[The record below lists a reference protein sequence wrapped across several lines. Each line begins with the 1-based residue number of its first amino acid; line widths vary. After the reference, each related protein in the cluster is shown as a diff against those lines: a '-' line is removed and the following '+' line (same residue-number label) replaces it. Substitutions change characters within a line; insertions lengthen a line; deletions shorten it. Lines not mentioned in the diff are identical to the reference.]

1 MTQQALTLKQSGVRW
16 LWLAL
21 LVFVA
26 DIGIKLVVMN
36 SMGYGWENRIEI
48 LPFFNLL
55 YVHNYGAAF
64 SFLSDQAGWQR
75 WFFTAIAFVVTGL
88 LAFWMRRLPVS
99 DKWNNIAYALI
110 IGGAVGNVFD
120 RVVHGFVVDYLDFYW
135 GNYHWP
141 AFNLADSAI
150 CIGAAMIILDS
161 FRSSKKAAQVLSK
174 PNNPKRCPLIRR
186 ALFVRRTANILN
198 SKKRNKRDEKDL
210 EQT

>member
-26 DIGIKLVVMN
+26 DIAIKLVVMN

-75 WFFTAIAFVVTGL
+75 WLFTGIAFAVVGL
-88 LAFWMRRLPVS
+88 LAFWMRRLPSS
-99 DKWNNIAYALI
+99 DKWNNMAYALI

-120 RVVHGFVVDYLDFYW
+120 RVVHGFVVDYIDFYW
-135 GNYHWP
+135 GTYHWP

-150 CIGAAMIILDS
+150 CIGAAMIILDG
-161 FRSSKKAAQVLSK
+161 FRGKKQ
-174 PNNPKRCPLIRR
+174 
-186 ALFVRRTANILN
+186 TA
-198 SKKRNKRDEKDL
+198 
-210 EQT
+210 

>member
-21 LVFVA
+21 LIFVA
-26 DIGIKLVVMN
+26 DIAIKLVVMN
-36 SMGYGWENRIEI
+36 SMGYGWENRIEV

-75 WFFTAIAFVVTGL
+75 WLFTGIAFAVVGL
-88 LAFWMRRLPVS
+88 LAFWMRRLPSS
-99 DKWNNIAYALI
+99 DKWNNMAYAFI

-135 GNYHWP
+135 GTYHWP

-150 CIGAAMIILDS
+150 CIGAAMIILDG
-161 FRSSKKAAQVLSK
+161 FRGKKQ
-174 PNNPKRCPLIRR
+174 
-186 ALFVRRTANILN
+186 TA
-198 SKKRNKRDEKDL
+198 
-210 EQT
+210 

>member
-1 MTQQALTLKQSGVRW
+1 MTQVLTLKQSGVRW

-36 SMGYGWENRIEI
+36 SMGFGWENRIEV

-75 WFFTAIAFVVTGL
+75 WLFTGIAFAVVGL
-88 LAFWMRRLPVS
+88 LAFWMRRLPAS
-99 DKWNNIAYALI
+99 DKWNNVAYALI

-120 RVVHGFVVDYLDFYW
+120 RVVHGFVVDYLDFFW
-135 GNYHWP
+135 GTYHWP

-150 CIGAAMIILDS
+150 CIGAVMIIADG
-161 FRSSKKAAQVLSK
+161 FRPKKQ
-174 PNNPKRCPLIRR
+174 
-186 ALFVRRTANILN
+186 TA
-198 SKKRNKRDEKDL
+198 
-210 EQT
+210 

>member
-26 DIGIKLVVMN
+26 DITIKLVVMN

-75 WFFTAIAFVVTGL
+75 WLFTGIAFAVVGL
-88 LAFWMRRLPVS
+88 LAFWMRRLPSS
-99 DKWNNIAYALI
+99 DKWNNMAYALI

-135 GNYHWP
+135 GTYHWP

-150 CIGAAMIILDS
+150 CIGAAMIILDG
-161 FRSSKKAAQVLSK
+161 FRGKKQ
-174 PNNPKRCPLIRR
+174 
-186 ALFVRRTANILN
+186 TA
-198 SKKRNKRDEKDL
+198 
-210 EQT
+210 

>member
-1 MTQQALTLKQSGVRW
+1 MTQQALTLKQSGLRW

-26 DIGIKLVVMN
+26 DIAIKLVVMN

-75 WFFTAIAFVVTGL
+75 WLFTGIAFAVVGL
-88 LAFWMRRLPVS
+88 LAFWMRRLPSS
-99 DKWNNIAYALI
+99 DKWNNMAYALI

-135 GNYHWP
+135 GTYHWP

-150 CIGAAMIILDS
+150 CIGAAMIILDG
-161 FRSSKKAAQVLSK
+161 FRGKKQ
-174 PNNPKRCPLIRR
+174 
-186 ALFVRRTANILN
+186 TA
-198 SKKRNKRDEKDL
+198 
-210 EQT
+210 

>member
-26 DIGIKLVVMN
+26 DIAIKLVVMN

-75 WFFTAIAFVVTGL
+75 WLFTGIAFAVVGL
-88 LAFWMRRLPVS
+88 LAFWMRRLPSS
-99 DKWNNIAYALI
+99 DKWNNMAYALI

-135 GNYHWP
+135 DTYHWP

-150 CIGAAMIILDS
+150 CIGAAMIILDG
-161 FRSSKKAAQVLSK
+161 FRGKKQ
-174 PNNPKRCPLIRR
+174 
-186 ALFVRRTANILN
+186 TA
-198 SKKRNKRDEKDL
+198 
-210 EQT
+210 

>member
-26 DIGIKLVVMN
+26 DIAIKLVVMD

-75 WFFTAIAFVVTGL
+75 WLFTGIAFAVVGL
-88 LAFWMRRLPVS
+88 LAFWMRRLPSS
-99 DKWNNIAYALI
+99 DKWNNMAYALI

-135 GNYHWP
+135 GTYHWP

-150 CIGAAMIILDS
+150 CIGAAMIILDG
-161 FRSSKKAAQVLSK
+161 FRGKKQ
-174 PNNPKRCPLIRR
+174 
-186 ALFVRRTANILN
+186 TA
-198 SKKRNKRDEKDL
+198 
-210 EQT
+210 

>member
-21 LVFVA
+21 LIFVS
-26 DIGIKLVVMN
+26 DIAIKLVVMN
-36 SMGYGWENRIEI
+36 GMGYGWENRIEV

-75 WFFTAIAFVVTGL
+75 WLFTGIAFAVVGL
-88 LAFWMRRLPVS
+88 LAFWMRRLPSS
-99 DKWNNIAYALI
+99 DKWNNMAYAFI

-135 GNYHWP
+135 GTYHWP

-150 CIGAAMIILDS
+150 CIGAAMIILDG
-161 FRSSKKAAQVLSK
+161 FRGKKQ
-174 PNNPKRCPLIRR
+174 
-186 ALFVRRTANILN
+186 TA
-198 SKKRNKRDEKDL
+198 
-210 EQT
+210 

>member
-1 MTQQALTLKQSGVRW
+1 MTQQALALKQSGVRW

-26 DIGIKLVVMN
+26 DIAIKLVVMN

-75 WFFTAIAFVVTGL
+75 WLFTGIAFAVVGL
-88 LAFWMRRLPVS
+88 LAFWMRRLPSS
-99 DKWNNIAYALI
+99 DKWNNMAYALI

-135 GNYHWP
+135 GTYHWP

-150 CIGAAMIILDS
+150 CIGAAMIILDG
-161 FRSSKKAAQVLSK
+161 FRGKKQ
-174 PNNPKRCPLIRR
+174 
-186 ALFVRRTANILN
+186 TA
-198 SKKRNKRDEKDL
+198 
-210 EQT
+210 

>member
-1 MTQQALTLKQSGVRW
+1 MTQELTLKQSGVRW

-36 SMGYGWENRIEI
+36 SMGYGWENRIEV

-75 WFFTAIAFVVTGL
+75 WLFTGIAFAVVGL

-120 RVVHGFVVDYLDFYW
+120 RVVHGFVVDYLDVFW

-150 CIGAAMIILDS
+150 CIGAVMIIMDG
-161 FRSSKKAAQVLSK
+161 FRPKKQ
-174 PNNPKRCPLIRR
+174 
-186 ALFVRRTANILN
+186 TA
-198 SKKRNKRDEKDL
+198 
-210 EQT
+210 

>member
-21 LVFVA
+21 LVFIA
-26 DIGIKLVVMN
+26 DIGIKLAVMN
-36 SMGYGWENRIEI
+36 GMGYGWENRIEI

-75 WFFTAIAFVVTGL
+75 WFFTAIAFAVTAL
-88 LAFWMRRLPVS
+88 LTFWMRRSPAS
-99 DKWNNIAYALI
+99 EKWNNIAYALI

-135 GNYHWP
+135 GTYHWP
-141 AFNLADSAI
+141 AFNLADSTI
-150 CIGAAMIILDS
+150 CIGAAMIILDG
-161 FRSSKKAAQVLSK
+161 FRGNKKS
-174 PNNPKRCPLIRR
+174 
-186 ALFVRRTANILN
+186 
-198 SKKRNKRDEKDL
+198 D
-210 EQT
+210 

>member
-26 DIGIKLVVMN
+26 DIAIKLVVMN

-75 WFFTAIAFVVTGL
+75 WLFTGIAFAVVGL
-88 LAFWMRRLPVS
+88 LVFWMRRLPSS
-99 DKWNNIAYALI
+99 DKWNNMAYALI

-135 GNYHWP
+135 GTYHWP

-150 CIGAAMIILDS
+150 CIGAAMIILDG
-161 FRSSKKAAQVLSK
+161 FRGKKQ
-174 PNNPKRCPLIRR
+174 
-186 ALFVRRTANILN
+186 TA
-198 SKKRNKRDEKDL
+198 
-210 EQT
+210 

>member
-1 MTQQALTLKQSGVRW
+1 MTQQTLTLKQSGVRW

-88 LAFWMRRLPVS
+88 LAFWMRRLPAS

-161 FRSSKKAAQVLSK
+161 FRSSKKAA
-174 PNNPKRCPLIRR
+174 
-186 ALFVRRTANILN
+186 
-198 SKKRNKRDEKDL
+198 
-210 EQT
+210 